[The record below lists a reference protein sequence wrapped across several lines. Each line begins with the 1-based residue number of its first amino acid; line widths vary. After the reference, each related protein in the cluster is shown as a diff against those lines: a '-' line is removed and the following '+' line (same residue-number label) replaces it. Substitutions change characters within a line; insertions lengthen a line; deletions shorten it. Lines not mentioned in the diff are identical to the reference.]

1 MMRNGIPV
9 VLTVLLAASVCMADV
24 DVENGNA
31 ESFTLSAYA
40 RVRFGQ
46 FGGTLEIPDRSF
58 FIESAGLSADFR
70 ITDNTEGQLQL
81 ETRPEE
87 IYVKDCYLTWAPL
100 SMLEVEAGRFKKP
113 FCLNTLLSRW
123 ELQSMDHSIT
133 HGELENLLYSGRDIG
148 VQLTMDTDVN
158 LLPKLY
164 LGIFNG
170 SPDWENQDN
179 EVQYSARAEFD
190 LPMDITL
197 GTGLTS
203 LRFGEIDLE
212 SVDGYVCSARQLAVG
227 GDIQFRRNISRDL
240 ALQLRGEFTR
250 GDNWTLAD
258 VISGE
263 TAPEFQSWWCTGGLT
278 WLTYKPSLESVT
290 ASVSLGSWEPDR
302 TADQREDELSFTL
315 TFDTGSPVTVS
326 AAMINHRPH
335 NVLFEENRTDYVL
348 EAAVDL

>member
-1 MMRNGIPV
+1 MRNGFPV
-9 VLTVLLAASVCMADV
+9 LAAVLLSASVCMADV

-87 IYVKDCYLTWAPL
+87 IFVKDCYLSWAPL
-100 SMLEVEAGRFKKP
+100 SMLEVQAGRFKKP

-123 ELQSMDHSIT
+123 ELQSMDHSVT
-133 HGELENLLYSGRDIG
+133 DGELENLLYSGRDIG
-148 VQLTMDTDVN
+148 SMLVLDPDVTG
-158 LLPKLY
+158 LPILS

-170 SPDWENQDN
+170 SPDWQNQDN
-179 EVQYSARAEFD
+179 EVQYSARAEFR
-190 LPMDITL
+190 LPMRIVL
-197 GTGLTS
+197 GAGLTT

-212 SVDGYVCSARQLAVG
+212 SVDGYVCSARQMAMG
-227 GDIQFRRNISRDL
+227 GDLQFSRDISRDL
-240 ALQLRGEFTR
+240 ALQLRGEFVR
-250 GDNWTLAD
+250 GDNWSLAD

-278 WLTYKPSLESVT
+278 WLTFKPSLESVT
-290 ASVSLGSWEPDR
+290 ASVSIGSWEPDR

-315 TFDTGSPVTVS
+315 TFDTGSPVTFS
-326 AAMINHRPH
+326 AAMISHRPR
-335 NVLFEENRTDYVL
+335 NILFEEDRTDYLL